1 MMKLLPATAASK
13 LGGARLNHHSTL

>member
-1 MMKLLPATAASK
+1 MKLLPATAASK